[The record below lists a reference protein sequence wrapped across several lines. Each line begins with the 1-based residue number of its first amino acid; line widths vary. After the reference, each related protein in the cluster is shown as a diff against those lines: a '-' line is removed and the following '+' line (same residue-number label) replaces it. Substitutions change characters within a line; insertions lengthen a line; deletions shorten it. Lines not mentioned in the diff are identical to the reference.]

1 MASMRD
7 DRDDRDLEEEDMD
20 LQDEND
26 ENDEDRFE
34 KEAQDDENEDEEYK
48 AEYYSQIVSI
58 GFGDNHLSSSSSSS
72 SSATALKEKME
83 LWETYPRIPQP
94 DELRITLFP
103 HQLVT
108 VHKMETLERLR
119 KIKKTE
125 QTFFMTDFGILGDI
139 PGYGKSFSIVSLILR
154 DQMSWDISK
163 DNEKSDI
170 YTYNSCLKFV
180 NRTMKKRIRP
190 NLLLCSPTL
199 IEQWKE
205 YFAFAPTLN
214 IGEISTKKD
223 VENFSK
229 NIANIND
236 FDVIICSSVRYNDV
250 VQAVGNVVWK
260 RFIFDEA
267 GSTHIP
273 TMKSVHAGFVW
284 FVSATYIQLMRC
296 SGTGQHYMKSFF
308 SHIDYDILPYFVIQ
322 NPIDFVKHSFRM
334 PEVIHETHLCVNPRM
349 LNLLSNYI
357 DQESRLMISAGDI
370 RGAIL
375 RLGGGSTTDTN
386 LFEIVAKKQRERLDS
401 ARFSVQFWKNR
412 GANGVKELADW
423 EKRVVEIEKTISE
436 LENKYKNILKDDCTI
451 CYSEIT
457 NPILLPCCQN
467 VFCGGCIMKWME
479 TTKTCPMC
487 RAIVNVKEIVYINV
501 DKGDEKEEKKEDLFV
516 KPKTKPQTVLDIVS
530 GGNRRNKD
538 KKYLIFSMYDE
549 SFSTIRRELEEHKM
563 DYVEISGSKATR
575 DAKLKRFKENKVDI
589 VFLNSRFNGAGIN
602 LEMATDIILY
612 HEMPRPIEDQV
623 IGRAL
628 RIGRQGNLTVHHL
641 CLE

>member
-1 MASMRD
+1 MKD
-7 DRDDRDLEEEDMD
+7 DVDDVDEEEDMD
-20 LQDEND
+20 VQDIQD
-26 ENDEDRFE
+26 ADDYENDEDRFE
-34 KEAQDDENEDEEYK
+34 REAQDEEEEEYK
-48 AEYYSQIVSI
+48 AESYSQIVSI
-58 GFGDNHLSSSSSSS
+58 GFGDNHLPSS
-72 SSATALKEKME
+72 SSALKEKIE
-83 LWETYPRIPQP
+83 LWSTYPRIPQP
-94 DELRITLFP
+94 DGLRITLFP

-163 DNEKSDI
+163 DNEKTDI

-205 YFAFAPTLN
+205 YFVFAPSLN

-236 FDVIICSSVRYNDV
+236 FDVVICSSVRYNDV
-250 VQAVGNVVWK
+250 IEAVGNVVWK

-273 TMKSVHAGFVW
+273 NMKSVHAGFVW

-296 SGTGQHYMKSFF
+296 SGTGHHYMKSFF

-334 PEVIHETHLCVNPRM
+334 PEVFHETHLCVNPRM
-349 LNLLSNYI
+349 LNLLSSYI

-375 RLGGGSTTDTN
+375 RLGGGSTNDTN
-386 LFEIVAKKQRERLDS
+386 LFEIVAKKQRERLES

-423 EKRVVEIEKTISE
+423 EKRVAEIEKTISE

-501 DKGDEKEEKKEDLFV
+501 NDKGDGKEEKKEDLIV

-530 GGNRRNKD
+530 GDTGNKEKEK

-575 DAKLKRFKENKVDI
+575 DAKLKRFKEDKVDI